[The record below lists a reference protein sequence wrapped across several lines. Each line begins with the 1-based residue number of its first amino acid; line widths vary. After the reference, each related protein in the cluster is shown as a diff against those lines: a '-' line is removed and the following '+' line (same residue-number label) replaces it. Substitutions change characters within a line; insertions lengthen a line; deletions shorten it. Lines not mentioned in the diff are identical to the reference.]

1 MAALGNGG
9 GSLLVRDDCA
19 VAGHLKFAVTLC
31 ATLER
36 FQKDTAIQTLVLL
49 VGGDGVGFDIPN
61 LRLA

>member
-36 FQKDTAIQTLVLL
+36 FQKDTLVLL

-61 LRLA
+61 MRLA